1 MQIAAGRARP
11 GFRQMI
17 NIRGIFEWIAFQ
29 KNSRLPTQALGRSFA
44 VCRAISRRSP
54 KRGIS
59 LPVQRNRFSRADEAG
74 LKQESALM
82 ASIKQRG
89 AIMMAYIISLV
100 YRGLCRQSLNAMR
113 RNTAGA

>member
-1 MQIAAGRARP
+1 
-11 GFRQMI
+11 
-17 NIRGIFEWIAFQ
+17 
-29 KNSRLPTQALGRSFA
+29 
-44 VCRAISRRSP
+44 
-54 KRGIS
+54 
-59 LPVQRNRFSRADEAG
+59 
-74 LKQESALM
+74 M